1 MGTKKKELE
10 KLNFKINYILE
21 DFERNYKQKINIIVY
36 NGDKIKSNP
45 EYIGDKL
52 ILDLGDKL
60 NT

>member
-1 MGTKKKELE
+1 MGTKKQELE
-10 KLNFKINYILE
+10 KLNFKINDILE
-21 DFERNYKQKINIIVY
+21 DFERNYKQKINITVY

>member
-10 KLNFKINYILE
+10 KLNFKINDILE